1 MAQSN
6 GEVLLSAFGL
16 TDVGVVRKNNEDAFL
31 IADLEREETADR
43 PWHEAAV
50 SQRGI
55 LLAVS
60 DGMGGAAAGEIAS
73 ALTVGSLRQW
83 LGEDHQGVGTQVL
96 IKEAVEEAN
105 RNVFDAAQ
113 DNERRGMGATL
124 TAVLVRGKMAHIAEV
139 GDSRAYLIRGGR
151 IRQVTRDQSYVQL
164 LVEQGVVTRE
174 QAEKSPHRNVILQ
187 AMGHRGDIVVA
198 LGRLELREGDTF
210 VLCSDGLS
218 GKVSESE
225 MRDIVES
232 STDFPEAATRMIAIA
247 NERGGEDNITVV
259 LARVS
264 GSGVPAAEPTDGI
277 TRTLQSIQDVDL
289 LERSQPPAS
298 KPAPAAPAPAP
309 VAAPVAA
316 VLSETIAMNA
326 GELADYEKKGAAS
339 APKLHAGGGAP
350 AAAAGIAEK
359 KSGHSIW
366 IWIALA
372 VLLLLAIVAVL
383 MIAYGVV
390 LLR

>member
-187 AMGHRGDIVVA
+187 AMG
-198 LGRLELREGDTF
+198 
-210 VLCSDGLS
+210 
-218 GKVSESE
+218 
-225 MRDIVES
+225 
-232 STDFPEAATRMIAIA
+232 
-247 NERGGEDNITVV
+247 
-259 LARVS
+259 
-264 GSGVPAAEPTDGI
+264 
-277 TRTLQSIQDVDL
+277 
-289 LERSQPPAS
+289 
-298 KPAPAAPAPAP
+298 
-309 VAAPVAA
+309 
-316 VLSETIAMNA
+316 
-326 GELADYEKKGAAS
+326 
-339 APKLHAGGGAP
+339 
-350 AAAAGIAEK
+350 
-359 KSGHSIW
+359 
-366 IWIALA
+366 
-372 VLLLLAIVAVL
+372 
-383 MIAYGVV
+383 
-390 LLR
+390 

>member
-1 MAQSN
+1 MSQTN
-6 GEVLLSAFGL
+6 GQVLLSAFGL
-16 TDVGVVRKNNEDAFL
+16 TDVGVVRKNNEDSFL
-31 IADLEREETADR
+31 IADLERETEADR
-43 PWHEAAV
+43 AWHDAPV
-50 SQRGI
+50 GSKGI

-73 ALTVGSLRQW
+73 AMTVGSLRQW
-83 LGEDHQGVGTQVL
+83 LGDNHEGVGTHVL

-113 DNERRGMGATL
+113 DTERRGMGATL
-124 TAVLVRGKMAHIAEV
+124 TAVLVRGRMAHIAEV
-139 GDSRAYLIRGGR
+139 GDSRAYLIRQGR

-187 AMGHRGDIVVA
+187 AMGHRGDVVVA
-198 LGRLELREGDTF
+198 VGRLELRSGDTF

-218 GKVSESE
+218 GKMTEAE

-264 GSGVPAAEPTDGI
+264 GEGVPAVEPSDGI

-289 LERSQPPAS
+289 LERSSPPA
-298 KPAPAAPAPAP
+298 AAPAP
-309 VAAPVAA
+309 VAPPPPPPVLPVSSETVAMSARDVEKATAKRAA
-316 VLSETIAMNA
+316 VKAPEVPSEVVEAR
-326 GELADYEKKGAAS
+326 KG
-339 APKLHAGGGAP
+339 
-350 AAAAGIAEK
+350 
-359 KSGHSIW
+359 GHSAW
-366 IWIALA
+366 IWIAVA

-383 MIAYGVV
+383 MIVFGVAF
-390 LLR
+390 LR

>member
-247 NERGGEDNITVV
+247 NERWV
-259 LARVS
+259 
-264 GSGVPAAEPTDGI
+264 
-277 TRTLQSIQDVDL
+277 
-289 LERSQPPAS
+289 
-298 KPAPAAPAPAP
+298 
-309 VAAPVAA
+309 
-316 VLSETIAMNA
+316 
-326 GELADYEKKGAAS
+326 
-339 APKLHAGGGAP
+339 
-350 AAAAGIAEK
+350 
-359 KSGHSIW
+359 
-366 IWIALA
+366 
-372 VLLLLAIVAVL
+372 
-383 MIAYGVV
+383 
-390 LLR
+390 

>member
-198 LGRLELREGDTF
+198 LGRLELRGGDTF

-298 KPAPAAPAPAP
+298 KPTPAAPAP

-316 VLSETIAMNA
+316 VLSETIAMSA

-339 APKLHAGGGAP
+339 VPKHRPAGAAP
-350 AAAAGIAEK
+350 AAALGIAEK

-372 VLLLLAIVAVL
+372 VLLLLGVVAVL
-383 MIAYGVV
+383 MIVFGVAFM
-390 LLR
+390 R

>member
-1 MAQSN
+1 MVQSN

-198 LGRLELREGDTF
+198 LGRLELRGGDTF

-218 GKVSESE
+218 GKVTESE

-289 LERSQPPAS
+289 LERSQPPVS
-298 KPAPAAPAPAP
+298 APPAPAPAP

-326 GELADYEKKGAAS
+326 GELAEYEKKGAAS
-339 APKLHAGGGAP
+339 VPKHQPDGATP
-350 AAAAGIAEK
+350 AAALGTTEK

-366 IWIALA
+366 IWIAIA
-372 VLLLLAIVAVL
+372 VLVLLGILAVL
-383 MIAYGVV
+383 MIVFGVAFM
-390 LLR
+390 R

>member
-1 MAQSN
+1 MSQTN
-6 GEVLLSAFGL
+6 GQVLLSAFGL
-16 TDVGVVRKNNEDAFL
+16 TDVGVVRKNNEDSFL
-31 IADLEREETADR
+31 IADLERETEADR
-43 PWHEAAV
+43 AWHDAPV
-50 SQRGI
+50 SSKGI

-73 ALTVGSLRQW
+73 AMTVGSLRQW
-83 LGEDHQGVGTQVL
+83 LGDNHEGVGTHVL

-113 DNERRGMGATL
+113 DTERRGMGATL

-139 GDSRAYLIRGGR
+139 GDSRAYLIRQGR

-187 AMGHRGDIVVA
+187 AMGHRGDVVVA
-198 LGRLELREGDTF
+198 VGRLELRSGDTF

-218 GKVSESE
+218 GKMTESE

-264 GSGVPAAEPTDGI
+264 GEGVPSVEPTDGI

-289 LERSQPPAS
+289 LERSVPP
-298 KPAPAAPAPAP
+298 PAAPAPVAP
-309 VAAPVAA
+309 PPPPPVLPVSSETVAMSARDVEKATAKRAA
-316 VLSETIAMNA
+316 VKAAEVQ
-326 GELADYEKKGAAS
+326 GEVVEAKKGS
-339 APKLHAGGGAP
+339 
-350 AAAAGIAEK
+350 
-359 KSGHSIW
+359 HSSW
-366 IWIALA
+366 IWIAVA
-372 VLLLLAIVAVL
+372 VLLLLAMVAVL
-383 MIAYGVV
+383 MIVFGVAFM
-390 LLR
+390 R

>member
-31 IADLEREETADR
+31 IADLDAEQSSDR
-43 PWHEAAV
+43 SWHDAAV
-50 SQRGI
+50 SARGI

-73 ALTVGSLRQW
+73 AMTVGSLRQW

-105 RNVFDAAQ
+105 RSVFDAAQ
-113 DNERRGMGATL
+113 DSERKGMGATL
-124 TAVLVRGKMAHIAEV
+124 TAVLVRGKIAHIAEV

-218 GKVSESE
+218 GKISETE
-225 MRDIVES
+225 MRDIVDS
-232 STDFPEAATRMIAIA
+232 STDFPEAATRMVAIA

-264 GSGVPAAEPTDGI
+264 GAGVPAAEPADGI

-289 LERSQPPAS
+289 LERSSPPQ
-298 KPAPAAPAPAP
+298 APAPASVP
-309 VAAPVAA
+309 
-316 VLSETIAMNA
+316 
-326 GELADYEKKGAAS
+326 AS
-339 APKLHAGGGAP
+339 AMAETLRIEPKDAQAIQSTAKPP
-350 AAAAGIAEK
+350 AVDMPAKGRSGIPA
-359 KSGHSIW
+359 W

-372 VLLLLAIVAVL
+372 VLLVLGIVAVV
-383 MIAYGVV
+383 MIGFGVASMK
-390 LLR
+390 

>member
-1 MAQSN
+1 MSQTN
-6 GEVLLSAFGL
+6 GQVLLSAFGL
-16 TDVGVVRKNNEDAFL
+16 TDVGVVRKNNEDSFL
-31 IADLEREETADR
+31 IADLERETEADR
-43 PWHEAAV
+43 AWHDAPV
-50 SQRGI
+50 SSKGI

-73 ALTVGSLRQW
+73 AMTVGSLRQW
-83 LGEDHQGVGTQVL
+83 LGDNHEGVGTHVL

-113 DNERRGMGATL
+113 DTERRGMGATL
-124 TAVLVRGKMAHIAEV
+124 TAVLVRGRMAHIAEV
-139 GDSRAYLIRGGR
+139 GDSRAYLIRQGR

-187 AMGHRGDIVVA
+187 AMGHRGDVVVA
-198 LGRLELREGDTF
+198 VGRLELRNGDTF

-218 GKVSESE
+218 GKMTETE
-225 MRDIVES
+225 MRDIVDS

-264 GSGVPAAEPTDGI
+264 GEGVPAVEPSDGI

-289 LERSQPPAS
+289 LERSVP
-298 KPAPAAPAPAP
+298 PAP
-309 VAAPVAA
+309 VAPPPPPPVLPVSSETVAMSARDVEKATAKRAA
-316 VLSETIAMNA
+316 VKPAEVP
-326 GELADYEKKGAAS
+326 GEVVEAKKG
-339 APKLHAGGGAP
+339 
-350 AAAAGIAEK
+350 
-359 KSGHSIW
+359 GHSAW
-366 IWIALA
+366 IWIAVAL
-372 VLLLLAIVAVL
+372 LLLLAIVAVL
-383 MIAYGVV
+383 MIVFGVAF
-390 LLR
+390 LR

>member
-1 MAQSN
+1 MVQSN

-124 TAVLVRGKMAHIAEV
+124 TAVLLRGKMAHIAEV

-198 LGRLELREGDTF
+198 LGRLELRGGDTF

-259 LARVS
+259 LARVT

-298 KPAPAAPAPAP
+298 KPAPAAPTPTVAP
-309 VAAPVAA
+309 PVAA
-316 VLSETIAMNA
+316 VLSETIAMDA
-326 GELADYEKKGAAS
+326 GELADYEKKDAGKVPKHHPGGAA
-339 APKLHAGGGAP
+339 PAP
-350 AAAAGIAEK
+350 ALGVAEK
-359 KSGHSIW
+359 KGGHSVW
-366 IWIALA
+366 IWIAIA
-372 VLLLLAIVAVL
+372 VLLLLGILAVL
-383 MIAYGVV
+383 MIVFGVAFM
-390 LLR
+390 R